1 MLVSLYLWRDVVG
14 NMRYNGRRYA
24 YNGCTNGKI
33 RWHTS
38 SCNRRWVVRL
48 ADSVEYRMEIIGC
61 THTSSMPHLCFN
73 RGHSAVVDARGAA
86 TLLGMPLDF
95 RNTLR
100 HINTRGQWPA
110 AQRAMMWLTRMA
122 FARDAAPAVFDPP
135 PGDPFVTVNASVSS
149 LSGKRDYTHIH

>member
-38 SCNRRWVVRL
+38 ICNRRWVVRL

-61 THTSSMPHLCFN
+61 THTSSACPIYIVST
-73 RGHSAVVDARGAA
+73 GV
-86 TLLGMPLDF
+86 TLLS
-95 RNTLR
+95 
-100 HINTRGQWPA
+100 
-110 AQRAMMWLTRMA
+110 LTREA
-122 FARDAAPAVFDPP
+122 QLHCSACLSTFGTRCATSTRE
-135 PGDPFVTVNASVSS
+135 ASGLLPSVQ
-149 LSGKRDYTHIH
+149 